1 MLSPS
6 MRTSHATLA
15 ALPARLRPSLA
26 SRAGQV
32 IDLVLTWHERA
43 RQRRALLQLS
53 DDMLGDIGISRAQ
66 ALAEAHKVW
75 WLP

>member
-1 MLSPS
+1 MLTPS

-15 ALPARLRPSLA
+15 ALAARSRPSLA

-43 RQRRALLQLS
+43 RQRRHLRSL
-53 DDMLGDIGISRAQ
+53 DNHMLRDIGLSRADVEG
-66 ALAEAHKVW
+66 EADKPFW
-75 WLP
+75 RP